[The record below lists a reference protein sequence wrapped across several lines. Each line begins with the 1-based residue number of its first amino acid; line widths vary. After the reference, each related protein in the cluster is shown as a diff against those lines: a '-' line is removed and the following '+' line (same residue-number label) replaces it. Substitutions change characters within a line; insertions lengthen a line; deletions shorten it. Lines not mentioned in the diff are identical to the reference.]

1 MMLKAINLLTIFDVN
16 VKIHVKN
23 SQHYDFI
30 LGVSNMIKR
39 DFYINKLINSKGN
52 GKVKVI
58 TGLRRCGKSYLLLRI
73 SFTLLQISSS
83 IFISNA
89 SVNVN
94 SDKLS

>member
-58 TGLRRCGKSYLLLRI
+58 TGLRTVSYTHLLVFLEI
-73 SFTLLQISSS
+73 S
-83 IFISNA
+83 
-89 SVNVN
+89 
-94 SDKLS
+94 